1 MILNSLSP
9 PYPQALRLTVSLSF
23 FDGPENN
30 GLILSTFN
38 LNKFYL

>member
-1 MILNSLSP
+1 MILNSLNP
-9 PYPQALRLTVSLSF
+9 PYPQALRLTVGFNL